1 MGQFVE
7 VLFYLGAV
15 QGVLLTVF
23 LFSIKANKISNRLLG
38 LLTFCWALLLLQF
51 PMQEHGLYRNH
62 PHLLKTV
69 SPLLLVLFPL
79 LYLHVKYLLSYFD
92 KFQSRDLVH
101 FLPFVINILLF
112 SDFYFMGADEKLAL
126 IRNPT
131 PYYKIIGV
139 IGDEVVAAQGIIYSI
154 LILKRLFKYK
164 REILNY
170 QSNVDKVVI
179 KTLTVGVIMIF
190 ISWIIG
196 TVGVNLDAFNIPVNV
211 DLFIAV
217 YLILVL
223 VIYFISYIA
232 IKTPEVFKLDE
243 RKLRTVFLRND
254 ELDTE
259 KVKSKVKEDNP
270 ELEAFNE
277 QLVTFMAEDR
287 PYLNPDLSLMELAA
301 EIKLTR
307 HQLSNVINQNHQKNF
322 YEFINSYRTEEVKK
336 LMQDPANK
344 HLKLISLAYDAGFNS
359 KASFNRI
366 FKQMTSMTPS
376 QYFSEQEEV

>member
-7 VLFYLGAV
+7 VLFYVGAL

-38 LLTFCWALLLLQF
+38 LLTFCWAILLLQF
-51 PMQEHGLYRNH
+51 PLQEHGLYRNY
-62 PHLLKTV
+62 PHFLKTI
-69 SPLLLVLFPL
+69 SPLLLALFPL

-92 KFQSRDLVH
+92 KFQRRDFIH
-101 FLPFVINILLF
+101 FLPFVVNILLF
-112 SDFYFMGADEKLAL
+112 SDFYLLGADEKLAL

-154 LILKRLFKYK
+154 LILKRLARYK

-179 KTLTVGVIMIF
+179 KTLTVGVILIF

-196 TVGVNLDAFNIPVNV
+196 TVGVNLDVFNIPVNV

-217 YLILVL
+217 YLILVI
-223 VIYFISYIA
+223 VIYFISYVA
-232 IKTPEVFKLDE
+232 VKTPEVFKLDE
-243 RKLRTVFLRND
+243 RKMRMVFLRNED
-254 ELDTE
+254 LDIAKE
-259 KVKSKVKEDNP
+259 KQKAKEDNP
-270 ELEAFNE
+270 ELELFDN
-277 QLVTFMAEDR
+277 QLISFMEEEK
-287 PYLNPDLSLMELAA
+287 PFLNPDLSLMELA
-301 EIKLTR
+301 EELKLTR
-307 HQLSNVINQNHQKNF
+307 HQLSSVINQSHQKNF
-322 YEFINSYRTEEVKK
+322 YEFINTYRTEEVKR

-366 FKQMTSMTPS
+366 FKQMTDMTPS
-376 QYFSEQEEV
+376 QFYSLQEAG

>member
-7 VLFYLGAV
+7 VLFYVGAF

-69 SPLLLVLFPL
+69 SPLLLALFPL
-79 LYLHVKYLLSYFD
+79 LYLHVKYLLSYFN
-92 KFQSRDLVH
+92 KFQTRDLIH

-131 PYYKIIGV
+131 PYYKIVGI
-139 IGDEVVAAQGIIYSI
+139 IGDEVVASQGIIYSI
-154 LILKRLFKYK
+154 FILKRLARYK

-170 QSNVDKVVI
+170 QSNIDRIVI
-179 KTLTVGVIMIF
+179 KTLFAGVILIF

-196 TVGVNLDAFNIPVNV
+196 TIGVNLDVFNIPVNV

-217 YLILVL
+217 YLILVV
-223 VIYFISYIA
+223 VIYFISYVA

-243 RKLRTVFLRND
+243 RKMRTIFF
-254 ELDTE
+254 
-259 KVKSKVKEDNP
+259 KEDESEIVKQMPEIEEFNP
-270 ELEAFNE
+270 ELEGFNE
-277 QLVTFMAEDR
+277 QLITFMADGK
-287 PYLNPDLSLMELAA
+287 PYLNSDLSLQELA
-301 EIKLTR
+301 EELHLTR
-307 HQLSNVINQNHQKNF
+307 HQLSNIINKKHDKNF
-322 YEFINSYRTEEVKK
+322 YDFINSYRTEEVKR
-336 LMQDPANK
+336 LMEDPVN
-344 HLKLISLAYDAGFNS
+344 HNLKLISLAYDAGFNS

-366 FKQMTSMTPS
+366 FKKMTNMTPS
-376 QYFSEQEEV
+376 QYFLLQEAG

>member
-7 VLFYLGAV
+7 VLFYVGAL

-51 PMQEHGLYRNH
+51 PLQEHGLYRDN
-62 PHLLKTV
+62 PHFLKTI

-79 LYLHVKYLLSYFD
+79 LYLHVKYLLVYFK
-92 KFQSRDLVH
+92 KFQRIDLLH
-101 FLPFVINILLF
+101 FLPFAINILLY
-112 SDFYFMGADEKLAL
+112 SDFYLLGADEKLEFV
-126 IRNPT
+126 RHPT
-131 PYYKIIGV
+131 PYYKVIGV

-154 LILKRLFKYK
+154 LILARLKKYK

-179 KTLTVGVIMIF
+179 KSLTVSVILIF

-196 TVGVNLDAFNIPVNV
+196 TIGVNLEVFNIPVNV

-217 YLILVL
+217 YLILVII
-223 VIYFISYIA
+223 IYFISYVA
-232 IKTPEVFKLDE
+232 VKTPEVYKLDE
-243 RKLRTVFLRND
+243 RKMRMVFLRND
-254 ELDTE
+254 VPDNG
-259 KVKSKVKEDNP
+259 KQIPKKKEDNP
-270 ELEAFNE
+270 ELEPLNK
-277 QLVTFMAEDR
+277 QLISFMTDDK
-287 PYLNPDLSLMELAA
+287 PYLNPDLSLMELA
-301 EIKLTR
+301 EELSLSR
-307 HQLSNVINQNHQKNF
+307 HQLSNVINQSYQKNF
-322 YEFINSYRTEEVKK
+322 YEFVNSYRVEEFKR
-336 LMQDPANK
+336 LILDPTNK

-366 FKQMTSMTPS
+366 FKQMTNMTPS
-376 QYFSEQEEV
+376 QFYSLQKVG

>member
-7 VLFYLGAV
+7 VLFYVGAL
-15 QGVLLTVF
+15 QGVLLTIF

-38 LLTFCWALLLLQF
+38 LLTFCWAVLLLQF
-51 PMQEHGLYRNH
+51 PMQEHGLYRDN
-62 PHLLKTV
+62 PHLLKTI

-79 LYLHVKYLLSYFD
+79 LYLHVKYLLVYYK
-92 KFQSRDLVH
+92 KFQRVDFLH

-112 SDFYFMGADEKLAL
+112 SSFYLLGADEKLAL

-131 PYYKIIGV
+131 SYYKIIGV

-154 LILKRLFKYK
+154 LILKRLARYK

-179 KTLTVGVIMIF
+179 KSLTGSVILIS

-196 TVGVNLDAFNIPVNV
+196 TIGVNLEVFNIPVNV
-211 DLFIAV
+211 DLFVAV
-217 YLILVL
+217 YLILVI
-223 VIYFISYIA
+223 VIYFISYVA

-243 RKLRTVFLRND
+243 RKMRMVFLRND
-254 ELDTE
+254 DLKIDEE
-259 KVKSKVKEDNP
+259 KPKIKKDNP
-270 ELEAFNE
+270 ELEVFNE
-277 QLVTFMAEDR
+277 QLTTFMNEER
-287 PYLNPDLSLMELAA
+287 PYLNPDLSLMELA
-301 EIKLTR
+301 EDLELTR
-307 HQLSNVINQNHQKNF
+307 HQLSNVINQSHQKNF
-322 YEFINSYRTEEVKK
+322 YEFINFYRTEEVKR
-336 LMQDPANK
+336 LIQDPANK

-376 QYFSEQEEV
+376 QFYSMQEAG

>member
-7 VLFYLGAV
+7 VLFYVGAL

-38 LLTFCWALLLLQF
+38 LLTFCWAMLLLQF

-69 SPLLLVLFPL
+69 SPLLLGLFPL
-79 LYLHVKYLLSYFD
+79 LYLHVKYLLVYFK
-92 KFQSRDLVH
+92 KFQRIDLLH
-101 FLPFVINILLF
+101 FLPFLINILLF
-112 SDFYFMGADEKLAL
+112 SDFYLMGADEKLEL

-131 PYYKIIGV
+131 PYYKIVGI

-154 LILKRLFKYK
+154 LILKRLARYK

-170 QSNVDKVVI
+170 QSNIDKIVI
-179 KTLTVGVIMIF
+179 KTLTVGVILIF
-190 ISWIIG
+190 SSWIIG
-196 TVGVNLDAFNIPVNV
+196 TIGVNLDVFNISVNV

-217 YLILVL
+217 YLIIVI
-223 VIYFISYIA
+223 VIYFISYVA

-243 RKLRTVFLRND
+243 RKMRMVFLRND
-254 ELDTE
+254 DIDIEAQ
-259 KVKSKVKEDNP
+259 KPKAKEDNP
-270 ELEAFNE
+270 EIKVYNE
-277 QLVTFMAEDR
+277 QLVAFMDEDR
-287 PYLNPDLSLMELAA
+287 PYLNPDLSLMELAD
-301 EIKLTR
+301 ELKLTR
-307 HQLSNVINQNHQKNF
+307 HQLSNVINQSHQKNF
-322 YEFINSYRTEEVKK
+322 YEFINSYRTNEVKR

-366 FKQMTSMTPS
+366 FKQMTDMTPS
-376 QYFSEQEEV
+376 QYFSLQEV